1 MNRTGKQITFARVP
15 GYDAAIAAAAEA
27 DVHVIA
33 AEGELGEA
41 EVTALA
47 DEMVRLACASRCNLV
62 LDLSAVHHF
71 DYRQVRSLAARAR
84 LLRSAGGDLKLC
96 GLSGYLQ
103 AIFRASGLYAEFQL
117 FEDAEAAS
125 ASFAAEA

>member
-1 MNRTGKQITFARVP
+1 MKTSSKQQITFARVT
-15 GYDAAIAAAAEA
+15 GYDAAIAAAANA

-33 AEGELGEA
+33 AEGELGET

-47 DEMVRLACASRCNLV
+47 DEMVRLACASKCAIV

-84 LLRSAGGDLKLC
+84 LLRSTVAGRITP
-96 GLSGYLQ
+96 SSPSSSRRST
-103 AIFRASGLYAEFQL
+103 AAPARAHTPARVGS
-117 FEDAEAAS
+117 
-125 ASFAAEA
+125 